1 MDAAMEKRLL
11 LLNEATRCC
20 CSDDEYMKNISS
32 VQAVLKRFLPDI
44 YLSHPV
50 LCLELESK
58 FRKLK
63 EYAAYKQLLKKNIVS
78 LCGRTSSGKSSFFNS
93 IYNGGILPVDTDS
106 GSAVPVYAVCG
117 SSQNIYGLNRFDH
130 FVTMEQSDL
139 NTVFNGT
146 SGSSDS
152 KLPLSQLFSSIL
164 TYASAPELKHI
175 AFLDTPGYNKTG
187 ENLSASEEYRL
198 IQRINSSNYILW
210 FADINILNL
219 GISENDI
226 RILKKIDPSIPKLI
240 IISKADAFNTR
251 EVPEIIEKT
260 KKILN
265 ARGVNYIDVLTY
277 SRFHPE
283 KFDKY
288 KILAY
293 LDRWDKSPAIINF
306 SQEFET
312 VFDSVP
318 DNQKLSE
325 FRAALMPEIQEASSM
340 IYNIQNVFET
350 AKKENSEEFVS
361 VESTQ
366 KPVNP
371 LKNIDI
377 SKIKIT
383 DLPIPNPEKLFRNY
397 NDRNKIDTSA
407 YERYINSVSIVLT
420 EKMRD
425 IVPVFSVSAKAE
437 KIKTEISSVI
447 AGHFKVTESADENK
461 EAASKTEPETKNE
474 ERSKSRRSRS
484 TRSSRRE
491 PEPETKETEE
501 NNEEVSRPSR
511 ERSSSLP
518 SRRRLR

>member
-1 MDAAMEKRLL
+1 MTL
-11 LLNEATRCC
+11 
-20 CSDDEYMKNISS
+20 
-32 VQAVLKRFLPDI
+32 
-44 YLSHPV
+44 
-50 LCLELESK
+50 
-58 FRKLK
+58 
-63 EYAAYKQLLKKNIVS
+63 
-78 LCGRTSSGKSSFFNS
+78 
-93 IYNGGILPVDTDS
+93 
-106 GSAVPVYAVCG
+106 
-117 SSQNIYGLNRFDH
+117 
-130 FVTMEQSDL
+130 
-139 NTVFNGT
+139 
-146 SGSSDS
+146 
-152 KLPLSQLFSSIL
+152 
-164 TYASAPELKHI
+164 
-175 AFLDTPGYNKTG
+175 
-187 ENLSASEEYRL
+187 
-198 IQRINSSNYILW
+198 
-210 FADINILNL
+210 
-219 GISENDI
+219 
-226 RILKKIDPSIPKLI
+226 PKLI

-318 DNQKLSE
+318 ENQKLSE

-447 AGHFKVTESADENK
+447 AGHFKVTESADENI